1 MNGRMA
7 DGRVGERMI
16 GAFGLVV
23 LLLSGSPPVHLSAQD
38 SQFGIRGLG
47 TPGRFETVRARSTAG
62 AFGPFDAMSPII
74 EASLADLPRLT
85 ASAMGGT
92 SYRDADVAGVTTALR
107 TTRFPGMGLAG
118 PVLSRVTIAGGFTT
132 YLDRSWAVT
141 IRDSVVLR
149 GAMEPYTDEITSA
162 GGVTDLRL
170 AAAARISSRFA
181 LGVGVH
187 LLSGSTRVAASRR
200 FDDDTTYQAIRQI
213 DDVRFDGAGV
223 SASAVLDIGRGLRI
237 AAFGRTDNRLRA
249 RVRDAETARTNL
261 PRTVGGAVRL
271 APSPSARVAAS
282 VAWRAWADAGPG
294 SFNTLSWSA
303 GAELGSSF
311 SPIRVGVRGGRL
323 PFGPGGSA
331 PTELGFAVGTG
342 KAFSES
348 RAVLDL
354 GIEHLQR
361 KSEGITERV
370 WTFLVGL
377 TVRP

>member
-1 MNGRMA
+1 MRAAVRRSGGRA
-7 DGRVGERMI
+7 VGV
-16 GAFGLVV
+16 AV
-23 LLLSGSPPVHLSAQD
+23 LAMGFLSAGPPDPLSAQD

-47 TPGRFETVRARSTAG
+47 TPGRFETVRARSTGG
-62 AFGPFDAMSPII
+62 AFGPFDPMSPLM

-85 ASAMGGT
+85 ANAMGGT
-92 SYRDADVAGVTTALR
+92 SYRDADVAGVSTALR

-118 PVLSRVTIAGGFTT
+118 PVFRRVTIGGGFTT

-141 IRDSVVLR
+141 IRDSVQLR
-149 GAMEPYTDEITSA
+149 GTMEPYTDAITSE

-170 AAAARISSRFA
+170 AAAVRISARFA
-181 LGVGVH
+181 LGAGVH
-187 LLSGSTRVAASRR
+187 LLSGSTRVTAARR
-200 FDDDTTYQAIRQI
+200 FDDDTTYQTIRQI

-223 SASAVLDIGRGLRI
+223 SASALLDVARGLRI
-237 AAFGRTDNRLRA
+237 AAYARTDNRLRA
-249 RVRDAETARTNL
+249 RVRDVETARTNL

-271 APSPSARVAAS
+271 APSPSARFAAS
-282 VAWRAWADAGPG
+282 LAWRSWADGGPG
-294 SFNTLSWSA
+294 SFNTVSWTA
-303 GAELGSSF
+303 GAELGAGY
-311 SPIRVGVRGGRL
+311 SPIRLGVRGGPL

-361 KSEGITERV
+361 KGDGLTERT

-377 TVRP
+377 AVRP